1 MILNELGFKENDK
14 INNIIKFLL
23 NDKSENVRNVLLK
36 KDNIKLIRT
45 IEIFELHCICENLY

>member
-23 NDKSENVRNVLLK
+23 NNKSENVRNVLLK
-36 KDNIKLIRT
+36 KDNIKLIKTR
-45 IEIFELHCICENLY
+45 EIFELHCIYENLY

>member
-36 KDNIKLIRT
+36 KDNIKLIKTR
-45 IEIFELHCICENLY
+45 EIFELHCIYENLY